1 MSDFAFGFP
10 RALPEESQA
19 TTRPDRTSEMPKS
32 GKPKTNP
39 KSKAKKKGAASRP
52 KYVKPKGLK
61 KQQPAKEQTDMQI
74 DGALAAAMGGRMKLT
89 GIKKK
94 RRKAPPPPKQK
105 K

>member
-1 MSDFAFGFP
+1 MA
-10 RALPEESQA
+10 
-19 TTRPDRTSEMPKS
+19 KS

-39 KSKAKKKGAASRP
+39 KSKAKKKGSASKA

-61 KQQPAKEQTDMQI
+61 KQQQPAKAQTDMQI
-74 DGALAAAMGGRMKLT
+74 DGALASLMGGRMKLT

-94 RRKAPPPPKQK
+94 RRKAPPPPKHK